1 MKKIFSLLVL
11 VLFAFNMNSCCKK
24 CSEKCDLHDKPQ
36 AEAQDQ
42 SAAAENEI
50 AENTQ
55 EHTAET
61 H

>member
-1 MKKIFSLLVL
+1 M
-11 VLFAFNMNSCCKK
+11 
-24 CSEKCDLHDKPQ
+24 HDKPQ

-42 SAAAENEI
+42 PAAENEI